1 MLIGSP
7 NAIIGGSARGVAF
20 DLWATEVA
28 FDFLRKIDPALRDV
42 KLDLAKTYEGS
53 FIEKARATLG
63 LE

>member
-1 MLIGSP
+1 VMLQKSISSFQNDGRISP
-7 NAIIGGSARGVAF
+7 K
-20 DLWATEVA
+20 ATEVT

-53 FIEKARATLG
+53 FIEMARATLG